1 MAMTREQYL
10 LICLAEECDEV
21 GQRVM
26 KALRFGLS
34 EVQAGQEL
42 SNAERILDEMQDL
55 VAVYTILSNE
65 NMIPDLGFVDVD
77 RKLSKI
83 EKFMSISR
91 REGVLGEERN
101 EE

>member
-1 MAMTREQYL
+1 MAMTREEHL

-42 SNAERILDEMQDL
+42 TNAERILDEMQDL

-65 NMIPDLGFVDVD
+65 GIVPDIGFVDVN
-77 RKLSKI
+77 RKLAKI
-83 EKFMSISR
+83 EKFMAISR
-91 REGVLGEERN
+91 REGVLSNG
-101 EE
+101 